1 MLRVSF
7 GDVWTKLSRFAQD
20 AAIAQQFS
28 AGHPVQSIP
37 DVLVMV
43 YLYKGCYVR
52 LIAVSTSANDG
63 GMTTLCAF
71 EYSAA
76 KCNTRKHFSFHSYV
90 ADTTPFAEVE
100 TAIWS

>member
-1 MLRVSF
+1 MYEAVAVRARCCNRTAVF
-7 GDVWTKLSRFAQD
+7 GGASCTVDTRRTD
-20 AAIAQQFS
+20 
-28 AGHPVQSIP
+28 
-37 DVLVMV
+37 DV
-43 YLYKGCYVR
+43 YLYKGCYLR